1 MFNQYL
7 MDNLN
12 FTALDFETMTPERSS
27 ACAIGLVKVVD
38 GVILEK
44 YYTLLKPIPDNRTTT
59 NTHVNGI
66 TWEMVINAPS
76 FAEAWPK
83 MEPFFVGQRLV
94 AHNAEFDID
103 VLQHQCDFYN
113 IHFNIQG
120 VVDTYQLTHKS
131 LDEVCS
137 VLHVALDS
145 HHDALCDATAC
156 AEVVL
161 TLSGKKLSHPT
172 GQAKRHIK
180 AKDLSSEAKQP
191 LAAEE
196 VENKD
201 TTFFQKKVVFTG
213 NLTAFPQREVIAEL
227 LRKYGA
233 DINTSIS
240 RKTDIVVMGSGAG
253 PSKMKKI
260 QELQTAGYDIR
271 VIHETEFLQILNDE
285 NIK

>member
-1 MFNQYL
+1 

-44 YYTLLKPIPDNRTTT
+44 YYTLLKPIPDDRTTT

-66 TWEMVINAPS
+66 TWSMVEDAPT
-76 FAEAWPK
+76 FEEAWPK
-83 MEPFFVGQRLV
+83 LEPFLVGQKLV
-94 AHNAEFDID
+94 AH
-103 VLQHQCDFYN
+103 
-113 IHFNIQG
+113 HFNIQG

-131 LDEVCS
+131 LDDVCS
-137 VLHVALDS
+137 VLHIALDS

-172 GQAKRHIK
+172 GQTKKHIK
-180 AKDLSSEAKQP
+180 AKELSSEAKQP

-196 VENKD
+196 VENK
-201 TTFFQKKVVFTG
+201 
-213 NLTAFPQREVIAEL
+213 EL
-227 LRKYGA
+227 
-233 DINTSIS
+233 
-240 RKTDIVVMGSGAG
+240 
-253 PSKMKKI
+253 PSHSVRW
-260 QELQTAGYDIR
+260 LQN
-271 VIHETEFLQILNDE
+271 F
-285 NIK
+285 

>member
-1 MFNQYL
+1 M
-7 MDNLN
+7 
-12 FTALDFETMTPERSS
+12 
-27 ACAIGLVKVVD
+27 
-38 GVILEK
+38 
-44 YYTLLKPIPDNRTTT
+44 
-59 NTHVNGI
+59 
-66 TWEMVINAPS
+66 
-76 FAEAWPK
+76 
-83 MEPFFVGQRLV
+83 
-94 AHNAEFDID
+94 
-103 VLQHQCDFYN
+103 
-113 IHFNIQG
+113 
-120 VVDTYQLTHKS
+120 DTYQLTHKS

-137 VLHVALDS
+137 VLNIALDS

-172 GQAKRHIK
+172 GQTKKHIK
-180 AKDLSSEAKQP
+180 AKELSSEAKQP

-201 TTFFQKKVVFTG
+201 TTFYQKKVVFTG

-260 QELQTAGYDIR
+260 QELQAAGYSIR

>member
-1 MFNQYL
+1 

-44 YYTLLKPIPDNRTTT
+44 YYTLLKPIPDDRTTT

-66 TWEMVINAPS
+66 TWSMVEDAPT
-76 FAEAWPK
+76 FEEAWPK
-83 MEPFFVGQRLV
+83 LEPFLVGQKLV

-137 VLHVALDS
+137 VLHIALDS

-161 TLSGKKLSHPT
+161 TLSGKQGHHFLSEE
-172 GQAKRHIK
+172 
-180 AKDLSSEAKQP
+180 SSLHGKSNCLP
-191 LAAEE
+191 AA
-196 VENKD
+196 
-201 TTFFQKKVVFTG
+201 
-213 NLTAFPQREVIAEL
+213 
-227 LRKYGA
+227 
-233 DINTSIS
+233 
-240 RKTDIVVMGSGAG
+240 
-253 PSKMKKI
+253 
-260 QELQTAGYDIR
+260 
-271 VIHETEFLQILNDE
+271 
-285 NIK
+285 